1 MTKASFYKGKDSLL
15 RNIMKRLIFLLIFTL
30 SLQGAVFAQA
40 QNNIE
45 DKIIAATFKG
55 IAKAY
60 IIVVDLKQFKKDKI
74 AMLQKMEEDK
84 FRKRYA
90 KTYAV
95 IGELPKELKITYGI
109 NENMNKEQAIKKIN
123 SLDKKKIYGIID
135 GVPDELIAKHFKE
148 YLARRKQGLQSN
160 DIVGQVKDFWD
171 RAIGSN
177 KQETKK

>member
-1 MTKASFYKGKDSLL
+1 MTGWGSFMGRKV
-15 RNIMKRLIFLLIFTL
+15 IFLLIFSL
-30 SLQGAVFAQA
+30 FLQGVVFAEA
-40 QNNIE
+40 QNSVE
-45 DKIIAATFKG
+45 DKIIGSTFKG

-60 IIVVDLKQFKKDKI
+60 IMVVDWKQFKKDKI

-84 FRKRYA
+84 FRRRYA

-95 IGELPKELKITYGI
+95 MSELPKDLKITYGI

-135 GVPDELIAKHFKE
+135 GVPDELIAKYFKE
-148 YLARRKQGLQSN
+148 YLARRKQGVQSS
-160 DIVGQVKDFWD
+160 DITGQLKDFLD

-177 KQETKK
+177 KKETKK